1 MWAKLNLVLLAH
13 SGLRIDK
20 EFHTSLSNKDYSYF
34 SGLSDEVRQ
43 RNFSGPAYHVCQAS
57 GVLALGDA
65 SRKEAFS
72 SGHLLQESDI
82 FEKQVDDLTIEKNRY
97 LEEIQGASNSFL
109 AIEEALEPFRDHD
122 PLVE

>member
-13 SGLRIDK
+13 SGLRIDR
-20 EFHTSLSNKDYSYF
+20 EFHTSVSNEDYSYF
-34 SGLSDEVRQ
+34 SGLSDDIYQ
-43 RNFSGPAYHVCQAS
+43 RNFFGPAYHVCQAS

-65 SRKEAFS
+65 CRKEAFLS
-72 SGHLLQESDI
+72 DHLLQESER

-97 LEEIQGASNSFL
+97 LEEIQGASNYFL

-122 PLVE
+122 PLIE